1 MKQNNSIRRAFAAI
15 LATALLLSTG
25 TFAFAEGDAATIHIK
40 TAEDLLTL
48 SENCTLDTWSQGKT
62 IELDDDISL
71 EGTEFKPIPS
81 FGGTFNGNGRT
92 ISGLNIGGKVSS
104 AGLFRTIQAG
114 GIVRSLNVSGVI
126 NASNSE
132 AVGGIAAVNNGTIQG
147 CSFAGSINGS
157 SMTGGIAG
165 INGLSGSILS
175 CRSMGAVYGTSMTGG
190 IAGENLGLISAST
203 NNAYVN
209 TSTEDKTVSAEDI
222 SIDISFDMAN
232 IRTTDALSSATDS
245 GGIVGYSSGTIRI
258 CENTAVIGYQHVG
271 YNVGGIAGR
280 SCGHIFSCANS
291 GTIYG
296 RKDVGGIVGQM
307 EPYIEMT
314 MSESTLDT
322 LKKQLNE
329 LSELIDKAADD
340 AEGGAGSVTGRLN
353 KMSGYVKDAV
363 DKADDMKLVIDA
375 DGSISGVGGS
385 SHDTDTTVTPG
396 SGFIAGGSVGGG
408 SIGASKWPGGGIIGA
423 GGGNAGGIVAGGT
436 PGDIDISG
444 SGSAGGVIN
453 GAAQVVATPELGG
466 LTSAVNGIGGQLSRL
481 NSAVTG
487 AVGTLADDVRAI
499 NAKFGEISDTM
510 YNAVSEAQNGDI
522 ITDTS
527 AIDIENITLGKVA
540 ESKNSA
546 AVNGD
551 INVGGIA
558 GAMAMEYT
566 LDPEDD
572 VSGDMSLQSRRE
584 YELKAVAYRCTNTGK
599 INAKRSYVGG
609 IAGRMDLGMISGC
622 GGFGGVESENGSYVG
637 GVAGL
642 SGGTVSD
649 SFAKCKLSG
658 RNYIGGIVG
667 SGITE
672 TLTGAASIV
681 SGCYGMV
688 EIQGDVQYRGAISGA
703 MAGEYVENYFVSDDL
718 AGIDG
723 QSYGGKTEPISYDT
737 LMNVSGLPN
746 EMKSLTLSFTADEET
761 IYEETFNYGASFDD
775 DIYPDIPKKD
785 GYYAQWDRNKLNTL
799 HFDTEVKAIYTQYTT
814 TVSADASRDDGMT
827 VFLADGAFD
836 EGAAVA
842 AYTLAKSTDEF
853 MPLSGG
859 WTGAVQHYLS
869 SDVWYRLIST
879 PINRDVSEQ
888 WHITLPQDGASVHKV
903 HYVADNGGTRNIDIY
918 IRQDGSW
925 QKTDCE
931 VFGSYLVF
939 SVIGNEADI
948 AAVLTLP
955 VWWAWLI
962 AGIICLLLIAL
973 IIILI
978 CRAARKVRVDASNE
992 KAEAD
997 ATIAHK
1003 KKRRWLWI
1011 MLIGIAVIIA
1021 AAAAYMLIGGGD
1033 RLAAYYALNKLNA
1046 GLELSMNVSIDTTVG
1061 DETAHMDTV
1070 LQRKSASGQDI
1081 SYTRVENVPLYYA
1094 NGAVILENG
1103 KTYRIRESFPD
1114 YPAIVA
1120 QLAPLYRDL
1129 KAERDGSSWTITA
1142 DGDTAKK
1149 ILTAVLP
1156 EISDEMAQT
1165 QAVQVRVQ
1173 LEGLSVKRISISAD
1187 GTLSNGLALR
1197 VDVSMDNITTYADF
1211 DVPDAVVEAAASV
1224 SDDLPVIT
1232 EDALTLF
1239 AAWQQWK
1246 QQENKATDISLNAD
1260 CGPVVVEQ
1268 KLKFYACQSIYC
1280 ISKDTLALYWNGERT
1295 IRQDGSAAS
1304 DDEQKLADM
1313 AKLMDIAYLACQDAE
1328 FTKDEQQGVTGYTIQ
1343 LDSSTMHSIA
1353 AVIAPESGKL
1363 DMTLS
1368 SGSITVRI
1376 AEGRISGL
1384 SFTCEGHVKVV
1395 VLDAKAAISGNIEM
1409 SDDTL
1414 EIPVAVKAA
1423 LQ

>member
-1 MKQNNSIRRAFAAI
+1 M
-15 LATALLLSTG
+15 
-25 TFAFAEGDAATIHIK
+25 
-40 TAEDLLTL
+40 
-48 SENCTLDTWSQGKT
+48 
-62 IELDDDISL
+62 
-71 EGTEFKPIPS
+71 
-81 FGGTFNGNGRT
+81 
-92 ISGLNIGGKVSS
+92 
-104 AGLFRTIQAG
+104 
-114 GIVRSLNVSGVI
+114 
-126 NASNSE
+126 
-132 AVGGIAAVNNGTIQG
+132 
-147 CSFAGSINGS
+147 
-157 SMTGGIAG
+157 
-165 INGLSGSILS
+165 
-175 CRSMGAVYGTSMTGG
+175 
-190 IAGENLGLISAST
+190 
-203 NNAYVN
+203 
-209 TSTEDKTVSAEDI
+209 
-222 SIDISFDMAN
+222 
-232 IRTTDALSSATDS
+232 
-245 GGIVGYSSGTIRI
+245 
-258 CENTAVIGYQHVG
+258 
-271 YNVGGIAGR
+271 
-280 SCGHIFSCANS
+280 
-291 GTIYG
+291 
-296 RKDVGGIVGQM
+296 
-307 EPYIEMT
+307 
-314 MSESTLDT
+314 
-322 LKKQLNE
+322 
-329 LSELIDKAADD
+329 
-340 AEGGAGSVTGRLN
+340 
-353 KMSGYVKDAV
+353 
-363 DKADDMKLVIDA
+363 
-375 DGSISGVGGS
+375 
-385 SHDTDTTVTPG
+385 
-396 SGFIAGGSVGGG
+396 
-408 SIGASKWPGGGIIGA
+408 
-423 GGGNAGGIVAGGT
+423 
-436 PGDIDISG
+436 
-444 SGSAGGVIN
+444 
-453 GAAQVVATPELGG
+453 ATPELGG

-499 NAKFGEISDTM
+499 NAKFSEISDTM

-527 AIDIENITLGKVA
+527 AIDIESITLGKVA
-540 ESKNSA
+540 GSKNSA

-642 SGGTVSD
+642 SGGMVSG

-658 RNYIGGIVG
+658 KNYIGGIVG

-688 EIQGDVQYRGAISGA
+688 EIQEDVQYRGAISGA

-723 QSYGGKTEPISYDT
+723 QSYGGKAEPISYDT
-737 LMNVSGLPN
+737 LMKVSGLPN
-746 EMKSLTLSFTADEET
+746 EMKSLTLSFTADDET
-761 IYEETFNYGASFDD
+761 ICEEAFNYGASFGD
-775 DIYPDIPKKD
+775 DIYPDIPEKD
-785 GYYAQWDRNKLNTL
+785 GYYAQWDRDELNAL
-799 HFDTEVKAIYTQYTT
+799 HFDTEVKAVYTQYTT
-814 TVSADASRDDGMT
+814 TVSADALRDDGRA

-836 EGAAVA
+836 EGAAVT

-859 WTGAVQHYLS
+859 WTGAVRHYLS
-869 SDVWYRLIST
+869 SDAWYRLMST

-888 WHITLPQDGASVHKV
+888 WHITLPQDGASMHKV
-903 HYVADNGGTRNIDIY
+903 HYVAHNGETRNIDIY
-918 IRQDGSW
+918 VRQDGSW
-925 QKTDCE
+925 QKANCE

-948 AAVLTLP
+948 AAVSTLP

-978 CRAARKVRVDASNE
+978 CRAARKVRINIGNGKEETDDVS
-992 KAEAD
+992 
-997 ATIAHK
+997 TIPK

-1070 LQRKSASGQDI
+1070 LQRKSVSGQDI

-1103 KTYRIRESFPD
+1103 KTYKIRDSFPD
-1114 YPAIVA
+1114 YPTIVT

-1142 DGDTAKK
+1142 DGSTARS
-1149 ILTAVLP
+1149 ILTSVLP
-1156 EISDEMAQT
+1156 EISDEMAKT
-1165 QAVQVRVQ
+1165 QAVQVRVR
-1173 LEGLSVKRISISAD
+1173 LEGLSVKRVDIMAD
-1187 GTLSNGLALR
+1187 GALNNGLALR

-1211 DVPDAVVEAAASV
+1211 DVPDAVMEAAASV
-1224 SDDLPVIT
+1224 PNDMPVIT
-1232 EDALTLF
+1232 EDALVLF

-1246 QQENKATDISLNAD
+1246 QQENKAADISLSAD

-1268 KLKFYACQSIYC
+1268 KLKVYACQSIYC
-1280 ISKDTLALYWNGERT
+1280 ISKDALALYWNRERT

-1313 AKLMDIAYLACQDAE
+1313 AKLMDIAYSACQDAD
-1328 FTKDEQQGVTGYTIQ
+1328 FTKDEQQGVTSYTVQ
-1343 LDSSTMHSIA
+1343 LDSSTMQSIA

-1376 AEGRISGL
+1376 AEGRISGF
-1384 SFTCEGHVKVV
+1384 SFACEGHVKVV
-1395 VLDAKAAISGNIEM
+1395 VLDAQAAISGTIEM
-1409 SDDTL
+1409 SDDTI
-1414 EIPVAVKAA
+1414 EIPETVKAV